1 MSRAKYCV
9 EQAALCRNMAQ
20 QMSSRTDVERL
31 RDMAARYEA
40 EAKTLQDPPTQQQQ
54 QPQAKQ
60 SKQEG

>member
-1 MSRAKYCV
+1 
-9 EQAALCRNMAQ
+9 MAQ

-54 QPQAKQ
+54 PQAKQ
-60 SKQEG
+60 FKQQE

>member
-1 MSRAKYCV
+1 
-9 EQAALCRNMAQ
+9 MAQ

-60 SKQEG
+60 FKQDE

>member
-1 MSRAKYCV
+1 MSRAKYCI

-54 QPQAKQ
+54 PQAMQ
-60 SKQEG
+60 SKQEE

>member
-1 MSRAKYCV
+1 
-9 EQAALCRNMAQ
+9 
-20 QMSSRTDVERL
+20 L

-54 QPQAKQ
+54 QQQQQPQAKQ